1 MAVNDRKR
9 VAAAPPTAGM
19 RGGPASRVSRP
30 RQVQDVPD
38 NSPRSRRQGSATRN
52 ASSDRARPRA
62 MSRKLASKPGHYKV
76 IYERDESGAWLARVP
91 SVRGCHTYGRTLDQ
105 ARRRIRE
112 ALSLWVDHA
121 DRAELV
127 EEVRLPRRV
136 RGAINASRARRLE
149 VEQRRAEAHAA
160 TVRAARALV
169 DDCHVGLRDA
179 AELLGLSHQRV
190 QQLLRQ

>member
-1 MAVNDRKR
+1 MPR
-9 VAAAPPTAGM
+9 
-19 RGGPASRVSRP
+19 RGLATRP
-30 RQVQDVPD
+30 RY
-38 NSPRSRRQGSATRN
+38 R
-52 ASSDRARPRA
+52 
-62 MSRKLASKPGHYKV
+62 V
-76 IYERDESGAWLARVP
+76 IFERDESGAWLARVP
-91 SVRGCHTYGRTLDQ
+91 SVRGCHTYGKTLDQ

-112 ALSLWVDHA
+112 ALSLWVDDA

-136 RGAINASRARRLE
+136 RGAIDTSRARRRVADE
-149 VEQRRAEAHAA
+149 RRAEAHAA

-169 DDCHVGLRDA
+169 DDCRVGLRDA